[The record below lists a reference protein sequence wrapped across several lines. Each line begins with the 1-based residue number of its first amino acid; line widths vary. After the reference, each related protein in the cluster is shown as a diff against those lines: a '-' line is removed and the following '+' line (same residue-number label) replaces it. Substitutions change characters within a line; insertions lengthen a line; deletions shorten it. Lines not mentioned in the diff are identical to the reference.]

1 MELGAHV
8 EVSDDRQIGQRGR
21 HDQRGRGSSR
31 RDLGATVLVVS
42 VAVVLAA
49 LTAVATAELGVA
61 MVHRQRAQLA
71 ADAAALAGLDGGRAA
86 AVRLASLNGGRL
98 VGYWQTGPT
107 VTVEVRVAE
116 ASARA
121 RATNGP

>member
-1 MELGAHV
+1 MEPGAHV
-8 EVSDDRQIGQRGR
+8 EVSDARQTGDQRRR
-21 HDQRGRGSSR
+21 HDQ
-31 RDLGATVLVVS
+31 RDLGATVLVVA

-98 VGYWQTGPT
+98 VWYSQTGPT